1 MRVRSGALSFGIVR
15 SCLDKCKGQG
25 GYNHKMGRIDPVEGV
40 FFGGG
45 NQPKTLLDSTI
56 KD

>member
-25 GYNHKMGRIDPVEGV
+25 GYNHKMGRVDPVEGV
-40 FFGGG
+40 FLGGG